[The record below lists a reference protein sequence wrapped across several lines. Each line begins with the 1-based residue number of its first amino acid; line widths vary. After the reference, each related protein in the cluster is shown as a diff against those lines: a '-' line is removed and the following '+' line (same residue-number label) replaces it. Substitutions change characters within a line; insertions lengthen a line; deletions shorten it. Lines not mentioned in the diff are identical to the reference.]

1 MSATDEEVIRAL
13 YETLLF
19 RSAEPEG
26 LKGKLDAL
34 ASGKS
39 IREVIAWMLCSPEFA
54 RIHQSFLDHYIG
66 HTGRFTND
74 VSQFGEVELLIKHM
88 INQAATHHIVV
99 DVGARGK
106 RGSNSY
112 DLLRHCDWRG
122 LLIEANP
129 ALIDGLHGD
138 FGACDVTIVN
148 CAVSNY
154 TGDGVLHIGVNDD
167 VSALQEQNTTG
178 WGPTRGQIAVR
189 VRRLGEILKEHAIPL
204 DFDVL
209 SLDIEG
215 EDVPV
220 FNDLIELGYRPRW
233 VIIEMSEQQRG
244 LFTQLV
250 RDNYTVIGMTAPNL
264 ILSLDPSRSDS

>member
-1 MSATDEEVIRAL
+1 MSTTDEEVIRAL

-19 RSAEPEG
+19 RLPDPEG

-39 IREVIAWMLCSPEFA
+39 IREVIAWILCSPEFA
-54 RIHQSFLDHYIG
+54 RTHQSFLDHYIG
-66 HTGRFTND
+66 QAGRLTND

-112 DLLRHCDWRG
+112 DLLRQCDWRG

-129 ALIDGLHGD
+129 ALIDGLHQD
-138 FGACDVTIVN
+138 FGACNVTIVN

-154 TGDGVLHIGVNDD
+154 SGDGVLHIGVNDD

-178 WGPTRGQIAVR
+178 WGPPRGQVPVT
-189 VRRLGEILKEHAIPL
+189 VRRLSQILEEHAIPL
-204 DFDVL
+204 NFDVL

-215 EDVPV
+215 EDIPV
-220 FNDLIELGYRPRW
+220 FNDLIEFW
-233 VIIEMSEQQRG
+233 IS
-244 LFTQLV
+244 
-250 RDNYTVIGMTAPNL
+250 
-264 ILSLDPSRSDS
+264 PSMGDH